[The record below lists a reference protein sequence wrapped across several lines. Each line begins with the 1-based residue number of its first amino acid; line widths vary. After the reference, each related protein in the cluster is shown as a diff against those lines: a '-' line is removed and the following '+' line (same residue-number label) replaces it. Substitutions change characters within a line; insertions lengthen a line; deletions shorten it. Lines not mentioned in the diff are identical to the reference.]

1 MATNG
6 GNGAPSFNG
15 RAYPIE
21 DHTYDV
27 IVVGAG
33 GAGLR
38 AVVGCSE
45 AGLKTACITKVFP
58 TRSHTVAAQGGI
70 AASLK
75 NMDGGLPGVTDPFF
89 GKGVPI
95 RVPEEEA
102 EDCRLLAA
110 ELLKEMQ
117 AR

>member
-1 MATNG
+1 MEIIARVPDPTMARSLIV
-6 GNGAPSFNG
+6 AL
-15 RAYPIE
+15 RAYGFHPE
-21 DHTYDV
+21 DDM
-27 IVVGAG
+27 
-33 GAGLR
+33 
-38 AVVGCSE
+38 
-45 AGLKTACITKVFP
+45 
-58 TRSHTVAAQGGI
+58 
-70 AASLK
+70 
-75 NMDGGLPGVTDPFF
+75 NGGLPGVTDPFF